1 MVHLYAK
8 LLVPKVNLVAM
19 NTPSL
24 PKQFALDIS
33 HSPNASLE
41 NYLPGKDLALISALQ
56 DIARSWVKEDIKSL
70 NNPLNQRWF
79 YWWGPEGSGRSHLLK
94 AIENAAKCADL
105 EHIAL
110 TPFEPTS
117 WVRLEEKMD
126 ALSDSTTPSVIT
138 VDDVDRLDD
147 RFVGS
152 LFRILN
158 GVQASKAIHIF
169 MAGNAAPANLKLR
182 EDLRTRL
189 GWGLIFQTQLLD
201 DDEKIQALEEAAKAR
216 GLVLSP
222 DVLPWLLSRF
232 YRDMPSLM
240 ALIDALDAYSLETKR
255 AVTLPLVRELLQPK

>member
-1 MVHLYAK
+1 
-8 LLVPKVNLVAM
+8 M

-24 PKQFALDIS
+24 PKQFALDIG
-33 HSPNASLE
+33 HSPKASLE

-56 DIARSWVKEDIKSL
+56 DIERSWKKVGGQSSA
-70 NNPLNQRWF
+70 NPLNERWI
-79 YWWGPEGSGRSHLLK
+79 YWWGPEGSGRSHLLH
-94 AIENAAKCADL
+94 AIGNAAEDVGL

-110 TPFEPTS
+110 TSFEPIS
-117 WVRLEEKMD
+117 WVRLEEKMS
-126 ALSDSTTPSVIT
+126 ALSESATPSVIT
-138 VDDVDRLDD
+138 VDDVDCLDD
-147 RFVGS
+147 RLVGS

-158 GVQASKAIHIF
+158 GVQSSKAIHIF

-189 GWGLIFQTQLLD
+189 GWGLIYQTQLLD

-255 AVTLPLVRELLQPK
+255 AVTLPLVRELLQSK

>member
-1 MVHLYAK
+1 
-8 LLVPKVNLVAM
+8 M

-33 HSPNASLE
+33 HSPKASLE

-56 DIARSWVKEDIKSL
+56 DIERSWKRGDAQSSE
-70 NNPLNQRWF
+70 NPLNQRWI
-79 YWWGPEGSGRSHLLK
+79 YWWGPEGSGRSHLIN
-94 AIENAAKCADL
+94 AVGNAADYAGL

-117 WVRLEEKMD
+117 WVRLEEKMGTI
-126 ALSDSTTPSVIT
+126 SESTTPSVIT

-147 RFVGS
+147 RLVGS

-158 GVQASKAIHIF
+158 VVQASKAIHIF
-169 MAGNAAPANLKLR
+169 MAGKASPANLKLR

>member
-1 MVHLYAK
+1 
-8 LLVPKVNLVAM
+8 M

-33 HSPNASLE
+33 HSPKASLE

-56 DIARSWVKEDIKSL
+56 EMERSWETS
-70 NNPLNQRWF
+70 NSASASNPLNQRWI
-79 YWWGPEGSGRSHLLK
+79 YWWGPQGSGRTHLLE
-94 AIENAAKCADL
+94 AIGNAAKHAGL
-105 EHIAL
+105 ERVAL
-110 TPFEPTS
+110 TPSEPAS
-117 WVRLEEKMD
+117 WVRLEENIS
-126 ALSDSTTPSVIT
+126 ALAQTHNPSVIT
-138 VDDVDRLDD
+138 VDDVDQLDD
-147 RFVGS
+147 RLVGS

-158 GVQASKAIHIF
+158 AVQASKAIHIF
-169 MAGNAAPANLKLR
+169 MAGAAAPANLKLR

-189 GWGLIFQTQLLD
+189 GWGLVFQTQLLD
-201 DDEKIQALEEAAKAR
+201 DDEKIQALGEAAKAR

>member
-1 MVHLYAK
+1 
-8 LLVPKVNLVAM
+8 M

-33 HSPNASLE
+33 HSPKASLE

-56 DIARSWVKEDIKSL
+56 DIQHSWAKPSPQDSS
-70 NNPLNQRWF
+70 NPLNQRWI
-79 YWWGPEGSGRSHLLK
+79 YWWGPEGSGRTHLLN
-94 AIENAAKCADL
+94 ALGNAAEKFGL
-105 EHIAL
+105 EHVAL
-110 TPFEPTS
+110 TPFEPSS
-117 WVRLEEKMD
+117 WVRAEEKMT
-126 ALSDSTTPSVIT
+126 ALAESVTPSVIT

-147 RFVGS
+147 RLVGS

-158 GVQASKAIHIF
+158 GVQASKAIHVF

-232 YRDMPSLM
+232 YRDMPNLM